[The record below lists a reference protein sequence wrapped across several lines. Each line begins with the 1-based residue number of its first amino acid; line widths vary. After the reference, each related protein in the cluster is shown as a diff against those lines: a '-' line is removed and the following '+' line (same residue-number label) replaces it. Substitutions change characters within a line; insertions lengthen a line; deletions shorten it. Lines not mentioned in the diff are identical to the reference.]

1 MPLELM
7 FKLVLITS
15 FDTFSSQYQSR
26 QTFKKR
32 EQMDAA
38 AHKVGG
44 KLLLGAEQKT
54 HLFIIKGLI
63 NAPRSLQH
71 STPVITTRARYCDVF
86 GL

>member
-1 MPLELM
+1 M
-7 FKLVLITS
+7 
-15 FDTFSSQYQSR
+15 

-44 KLLLGAEQKT
+44 KLTLRGEQKT

-63 NAPRSLQH
+63 NAPGSSEH
-71 STPVITTRARYCDVF
+71 NTPVITNGARYCDVF

>member
-1 MPLELM
+1 
-7 FKLVLITS
+7 
-15 FDTFSSQYQSR
+15 
-26 QTFKKR
+26 
-32 EQMDAA
+32 MDAA

-63 NAPRSLQH
+63 NAPHSLQH
-71 STPVITTRARYCDVF
+71 NAPVITNRARYCDVF